1 MFNCMDWLNIILV
14 SLSMSVDAMTVN
26 ATNGLKYKNI
36 SNLKIIICALVF
48 GIFQFGMPVI
58 GYFIGFKFKDTLS
71 LYIPWIAFGLLFL
84 LGGKSLYEW
93 GKEFTSKEE
102 VNNESKT
109 LSIFNILVQGVATS
123 IDALC
128 IGFIYINL
136 SIPNAL
142 IVFSIIGVTTFILS
156 TLTGIFGKSVGK
168 YLTKW
173 AELIAGLVFIIIG
186 IKILVEGL
194 L

>member
-1 MFNCMDWLNIILV
+1 MDWLNIILV

-48 GIFQFGMPVI
+48 GIFQFAMPVI

-71 LYIPWIAFGLLFL
+71 LYIPWIAFSLLTL
-84 LGGKSLYEW
+84 LGIKSFVEW
-93 GKEFTSKEE
+93 IKEFKNKE
-102 VNNESKT
+102 NDDSNDKT
-109 LSIFNILVQGVATS
+109 LSIINILVQGIATS

-128 IGFIYINL
+128 IGFIYIEL

-142 IVFSIIGVTTFILS
+142 IVFSIIGITTFILS
-156 TLTGIFGKSVGK
+156 TLSGIFGKTVGK
-168 YLTKW
+168 YLSKW
-173 AELIAGLVFIIIG
+173 AGLVASLVFISIG

>member
-1 MFNCMDWLNIILV
+1 MCISIW
-14 SLSMSVDAMTVN
+14 
-26 ATNGLKYKNI
+26 NI
-36 SNLKIIICALVF
+36 SICNACYW
-48 GIFQFGMPVI
+48 I
-58 GYFIGFKFKDTLS
+58 FIGFKFKDILS
-71 LYIPWIAFGLLFL
+71 LYIPWIAFVLLFL
-84 LGGKSLYEW
+84 LGAKSFYEW

-102 VNNESKT
+102 VNNDNKN
-109 LSIFNILVQGVATS
+109 LSILNILVQGIATS

-128 IGFIYINL
+128 IGFIYIEL

-142 IVFSIIGVTTFILS
+142 IVFSIIGITTFILS

-168 YLTKW
+168 YLSKW
-173 AELIAGLVFIIIG
+173 AGLIAGVVFLFIG